1 MAPRCTPSGIS
12 KRVALVAGATGLVG
26 GHVVDRLAESA
37 DVDRVVV
44 LVRKK
49 TGKWPSPKV
58 EERIVDYDALDR
70 AAFEEVDDVYACLGT
85 TIKKAGSQ
93 DAFRKVDHDYTLAVA
108 NIAKAAGAK
117 RFAVVS
123 SVGASARSS
132 NFYLRVKG
140 ETDDAIENVGF
151 PTLVIARP
159 SVLVGNRDESRPG
172 EKVGIA
178 VSKAFSF
185 AMVGGLKKFRPI
197 EARRVAHAMV
207 AAMNGAEGT
216 RVLENEALLELAP
229 RAS

>member
-1 MAPRCTPSGIS
+1 MASRC
-12 KRVALVAGATGLVG
+12 ALVAGATGLVG
-26 GHVVDRLAESA
+26 GHVVERLAESA

-49 TGKWPSPKV
+49 TGKWPSAKV
-58 EERIVDYDALDR
+58 EEKVVDYDALDPS
-70 AAFEEVDDVYACLGT
+70 AFAGVTEVYACLGT

-108 NIAKAAGAK
+108 NAAKAAGVE

-140 ETDDAIENVGF
+140 ETDEAIQKIGF
-151 PTLVIARP
+151 SSLVIARP
-159 SVLVGNRDESRPG
+159 SMLVGNREESRPG

-185 AMVGGLKKFRPI
+185 AMVGGLKKYRPI
-197 EARRVAHAMV
+197 EARRVASAMI
-207 AAMNGAEGT
+207 AAMGREPGT
-216 RVLENEALLELAP
+216 STVLEHDDLVTLG
-229 RAS
+229 S

>member
-49 TGKWPSPKV
+49 SGKWPSPKV
-58 EERIVDYDALDR
+58 EEKVVDYDALDR
-70 AAFEEVDDVYACLGT
+70 AAFEAVDDVYACLGT

-108 NIAKAAGAK
+108 NMAKAAGVT

-123 SVGASARSS
+123 SVGASARSK

-140 ETDDAIENVGF
+140 ETDEALQKIGF
-151 PTLVIARP
+151 PTLVVARP
-159 SVLVGNRDESRPG
+159 SVLVGNREEHRPG

-197 EARRVAHAMV
+197 EARRVALAMI
-207 AAMNGAEGT
+207 AAMSRGPGEPA
-216 RVLENEALLELAP
+216 VLEHDELVELG
-229 RAS
+229 S

>member
-1 MAPRCTPSGIS
+1 MASRS
-12 KRVALVAGATGLVG
+12 ALVAGATGLVG
-26 GHVVDRLAESA
+26 GHVVDRLVESA

-49 TGKWPSPKV
+49 SGKWPSPKV
-58 EERIVDYDALDR
+58 EEKVVDYDALDR
-70 AAFEEVDDVYACLGT
+70 AAFEAVDDVYACLGT

-108 NIAKAAGAK
+108 NMAKAAGVT

-123 SVGASARSS
+123 SVGASARSK

-140 ETDDAIENVGF
+140 ETDEALQKIGF
-151 PTLVIARP
+151 PTLVVARP
-159 SVLVGNRDESRPG
+159 SVLVGNREEHRPG

-197 EARRVAHAMV
+197 EARRVALAMI
-207 AAMNGAEGT
+207 AAMSRGPGEPA
-216 RVLENEALLELAP
+216 VLEHDELVELG
-229 RAS
+229 S

>member
-1 MAPRCTPSGIS
+1 MASRS
-12 KRVALVAGATGLVG
+12 ALVAGATGLVG
-26 GHVVDRLAESA
+26 GHVVERLVESA

-49 TGKWPSPKV
+49 AGKWPSAKV
-58 EERIVDYDALDR
+58 EDKVVDYDTLDP
-70 AAFEEVDDVYACLGT
+70 AAFAGVNEVYACLGT

-108 NIAKAAGAK
+108 NAARAAGVE

-140 ETDDAIENVGF
+140 ETDEAIEKIGF
-151 PTLVIARP
+151 PSLVIARP
-159 SVLVGNRDESRPG
+159 SMLVGNREETRPG

-178 VSKAFSF
+178 MGKAFSF
-185 AMVGGLKKFRPI
+185 VMVGGLKKYRPI
-197 EARRVAHAMV
+197 EARRVANAMV
-207 AAMNGAEGT
+207 AALPETKGT
-216 RVLENEALLELAP
+216 QILEYDALKP
-229 RAS
+229 